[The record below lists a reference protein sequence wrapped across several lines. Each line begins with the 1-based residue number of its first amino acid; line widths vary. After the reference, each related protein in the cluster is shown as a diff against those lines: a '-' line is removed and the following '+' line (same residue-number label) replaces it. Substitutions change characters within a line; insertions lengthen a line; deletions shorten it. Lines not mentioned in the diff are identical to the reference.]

1 MNAIELLQNQHREV
15 EKLFKAIEETD
26 DASKKVS
33 LFREL
38 AANLV
43 AHDGIERQ
51 IFYPECEEVM
61 GLTERLG
68 EALVEH
74 GVVEF
79 CLYEADEAIDRSEFE
94 FKVKVLKELVQHHVG
109 EEEKE
114 FFPEV
119 RKAFDEEK
127 LESLGEE
134 LEDAFKEMKAEDY
147 HEPLFTNLRQVLAGV
162 LEPVPGEELGDGKPN
177 KPKRSPARNH
187 V

>member
-15 EKLFKAIEETD
+15 EKLFKGIEETD

-51 IFYPECEEVM
+51 VFYPECEEVM
-61 GLTERLG
+61 GLTDRLG

-79 CLYEADEAIDRSEFE
+79 CLYEADEAIERPEFE
-94 FKVKVLKELVQHHVG
+94 FKVKVLKELVQHHVK
-109 EEEKE
+109 EEEDE

-119 RKAFDEEK
+119 RKAFEAER

-134 LEDAFKEMKAEDY
+134 MEDAFEDLMGEDY

-162 LEPVPGEELGDGKPN
+162 LKPGEGEELEDNEPTR
-177 KPKRSPARNH
+177 PRNRA
-187 V
+187 